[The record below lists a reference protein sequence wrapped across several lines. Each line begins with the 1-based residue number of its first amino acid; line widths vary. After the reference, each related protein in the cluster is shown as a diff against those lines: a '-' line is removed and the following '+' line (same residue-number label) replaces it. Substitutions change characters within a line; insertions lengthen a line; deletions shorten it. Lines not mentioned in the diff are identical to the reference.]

1 MQAVSRAAVAAAV
14 AHNSPIHCSAMHS
27 KWAITNC
34 CCWPYF
40 FLLPFSF
47 FFVPMCHSP
56 SNTCEKMRHSCYL
69 WQWSWVRYAPGQME
83 KLSHVLHLLFY
94 YILFSIWFP
103 FCYLLHLSLPLS
115 FTSSF
120 CCVFGKFARRLRFC
134 CARHVVFNLFWQQ
147 RGTSSIK

>member
-1 MQAVSRAAVAAAV
+1 MQAAPRAAVAAAV

-94 YILFSIWFP
+94 YILFFYLISI
-103 FCYLLHLSLPLS
+103 LLPSSSLSPTFFYFFFLLC
-115 FTSSF
+115 FLKVCAT
-120 CCVFGKFARRLRFC
+120 FAFLLCASRCIQFVLAT
-134 CARHVVFNLFWQQ
+134 ARHKFY
-147 RGTSSIK
+147 